1 MNDET
6 KAEFSADMAAIC
18 KKYDILISGS
28 ASAHDDSGLEYWIEI
43 TRLIQRPGKYPREET
58 LFKCD
63 GFDSLGIASY

>member
-18 KKYDILISGS
+18 KKYDIMIGS
-28 ASAHDDSGLEYWIEI
+28 SADAADDTGLDHWVEV